1 MYMEWYT
8 GTYDIFFGDR
18 AHAKDGGLQQTQQH
32 SFTDENAGSDD
43 CKHTSGGVSMA
54 IGNGR
59 DSGRHRKKEPS
70 RLFLGHE
77 GRFAQTWLLVR

>member
-1 MYMEWYT
+1 MYMERYT

-18 AHAKDGGLQQTQQH
+18 AQAEDRGLQQTQQH

-59 DSGRHRKKEPS
+59 DSGRHRKKEPP

-77 GRFAQTWLLVR
+77 GRFAQTWVFVR